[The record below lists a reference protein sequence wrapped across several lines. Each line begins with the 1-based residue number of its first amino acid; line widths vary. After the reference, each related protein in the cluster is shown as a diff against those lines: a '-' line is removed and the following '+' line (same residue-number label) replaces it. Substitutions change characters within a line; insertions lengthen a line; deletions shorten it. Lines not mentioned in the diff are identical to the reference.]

1 MMRASRPYSYS
12 VTSTAKMTLLL
23 MLLLHGSLGHVAAN
37 ILLAVTTRVPP
48 VPLVPV
54 TSSSANFSDISA
66 PAGEEDSTPEDVH
79 STLQLGITTT
89 LRTGDDEEYPLETT
103 VVVELETRQSSG
115 TKTPL
120 QTSTPL
126 KTTIT
131 TPSTTET
138 STFQSEDSG
147 SVEEDETVTPTMTT
161 DQPLEPTTT
170 TPSNAH
176 TMGAASTGIT
186 KGFTTTTTTRGVP
199 KLPANLQSL
208 SLVLFNASSA
218 NVRAH
223 QHPPSPPNHNRESNN
238 ILGHDVRHLNPP
250 AFSSPV
256 TQQSASSS
264 SSSSSSPSL
273 LQDSASSSS
282 SYASLADDGDDPSSS
297 SSISSSLEPMDDIRM
312 RVTSTPDSILNLTGE
327 LGGSVFLP
335 CTTHHS
341 MERQVS
347 WVRRRD
353 WHILTSGTLAYTK
366 EERFSVHHPEGS
378 TDWTLVIKYI
388 ELSDAGT
395 YECQVSTG
403 NGILSRLVELAV
415 VEPRAVIPGN
425 GEYHID
431 VGSTIT
437 LDCFIHQSLVAPQ
450 YIFWYHNSRMINYDR
465 ERGGVNVQIDTGPQV
480 RSRLTVNRATPAD
493 SGNYTCA
500 AANSKPAYT
509 TVYITN
515 GNKIAA
521 IQPRAMAEG
530 VKLECSKMLF
540 TLVVSVSLLNSVR

>member
-1 MMRASRPYSYS
+1 MMQVSRPCSYS
-12 VTSTAKMTLLL
+12 VTSTTKMTLFL

-37 ILLAVTTRVPP
+37 IILAVTTRVPP
-48 VPLVPV
+48 VPPVPM

-66 PAGEEDSTPEDVH
+66 PAGEDSTLEDVP
-79 STLQLGITTT
+79 STMQLGIMTT
-89 LRTGDDEEYPLETT
+89 LGTDDEEDHPLETT
-103 VVVELETRQSSG
+103 IVELETQQSFR

-120 QTSTPL
+120 ETSSTPL
-126 KTTIT
+126 EMTIT
-131 TPSTTET
+131 TTSMTET
-138 STFQSEDSG
+138 STFQSEPSG
-147 SVEEDETVTPTMTT
+147 SVEGDTMTPAVTT
-161 DQPLEPTTT
+161 DQPLETKT
-170 TPSNAH
+170 TPSQAY
-176 TMGAASTGIT
+176 TMSSSIGVT
-186 KGFTTTTTTRGVP
+186 KGSTTTTTTTTRDVP
-199 KLPANLQSL
+199 KLPPNLQSL
-208 SLVLFNASSA
+208 SLVLFNASSS
-218 NVRAH
+218 NVRA
-223 QHPPSPPNHNRESNN
+223 QRPPSPQHNRESNN
-238 ILGHDVRHLNPP
+238 ILGNDVRHLNPP

-256 TQQSASSS
+256 TQQPASSS
-264 SSSSSSPSL
+264 SSSSSSSSL
-273 LQDSASSSS
+273 LQGSASSSS
-282 SYASLADDGDDPSSS
+282 SYASLTDDSSS
-297 SSISSSLEPMDDIRM
+297 SSISSSLAPMDDIRM
-312 RVTSTPDSILNLTGE
+312 RVTNTPDSILNLTGE

-403 NGILSRLVELAV
+403 NGILSRLVELTI

-465 ERGGVNVQIDTGPQV
+465 ERGGVNVQIDTGPHV
-480 RSRLTVNRATPAD
+480 RSRLTVTRATPAD

-521 IQPRAMAEG
+521 IQPRAMALG
-530 VKLECSKMLF
+530 VRLQCSKLLF
-540 TLVVSVSLLNSVR
+540 ALVVLVSLLNSVR